1 MEKSDK
7 EYFEELLAKVPD
19 DVARLV
25 DRQMEISVAIA
36 DAIDRSEYKNRKEF
50 AQAIGMKPSMLSRIL
65 SGNVNLTLK
74 TITKIETALKTDIIH
89 VEELKYEESKKKPDY
104 LPEFSQF
111 IFKISS
117 NLFDIRNNQ
126 NTETEIFDIET
137 LTNSNL
143 NQRDIHVAIA

>member
-7 EYFEELLAKVPD
+7 EYFEGLLAQVPD

-36 DAIDRSEYKNRKEF
+36 DAIDKSEFKTRKEF
-50 AQAIGMKPSMLSRIL
+50 AQTIGMKPSMLSRVL
-65 SGNVNLTLK
+65 AGNVNLTLK
-74 TITKIETALKTDIIH
+74 TITKIEAALKIDIIH
-89 VEELKYEESKKKPDY
+89 VEEFKHEDSKKKPDY

-111 IFKISS
+111 IFKIPS
-117 NLFDIRNNQ
+117 NLFDIRKNQ
-126 NTETEIFDIET
+126 NTETEILDIET

-143 NQRDIHVAIA
+143 IQRDIHGAIA